1 MAETRP
7 RDRDATEKA
16 LVNAG
21 RHLIETMGYETI
33 RTRDVS
39 AHVDCNHGLITLYFG
54 NKLGLFT
61 QVLHQMGLEI
71 QEAIHAGSTTST
83 IIGTPLMTAYW
94 RLLAAL
100 LAGGMDPAIALNEG
114 SPVVNSMVARAEML
128 SGQDLSQ
135 SRAIAAQA
143 ILLIGGYHVFGEAL
157 MTELSP
163 SQDHEG
169 SIVGLQHTMMKLM
182 QIESIRK

>member
-39 AHVDCNHGLITLYFG
+39 AHVGCNHGLITQYFG

-83 IIGTPLMTAYW
+83 IIGTPLMSSYW

-114 SPVVNSMVARAEML
+114 SPVINSMVARAEL
-128 SGQDLSQ
+128 LTGQDLSK
-135 SRAIAAQA
+135 SRALAAHA

-163 SQDHEG
+163 SQDHDG
-169 SIVGLQHTMMKLM
+169 AIVSLQNTMMKL
-182 QIESIRK
+182 IHIASNEK